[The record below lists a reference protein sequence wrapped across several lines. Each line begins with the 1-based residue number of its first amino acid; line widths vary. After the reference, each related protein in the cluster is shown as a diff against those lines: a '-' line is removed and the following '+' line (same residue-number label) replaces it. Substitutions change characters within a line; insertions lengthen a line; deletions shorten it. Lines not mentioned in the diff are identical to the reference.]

1 MTDPS
6 GGPAQPDGWE
16 VPVAGALTQPV
27 LIAGL
32 PRDYAILNGT
42 LALVL
47 GLALKLWPL
56 GLAWWALAH
65 GLGLLI
71 SRSDPQLLP
80 VLRRHLAQPSHF
92 DA

>member
-1 MTDPS
+1 MSPE
-6 GGPAQPDGWE
+6 AEGWE

-42 LALVL
+42 LAAVM

-65 GLGLLI
+65 GFGLLMT
-71 SRSDPQLLP
+71 RADPLFLA
-80 VLRRHLAQPSHF
+80 VLRRHLVQPPHL

>member
-1 MTDPS
+1 VTAEP
-6 GGPAQPDGWE
+6 GGGTPDGWE
-16 VPVAGALTQPV
+16 VPVAGALIQPV

-32 PRDYAILNGT
+32 PRDYAISNGT

-56 GLAWWALAH
+56 GLVWWALAH
-65 GLGLLI
+65 GLGLMLA
-71 SRSDPQLLP
+71 RADPQFLK
-80 VLRRHLAQPSHF
+80 VLRRHLAQPSHL

>member
-1 MTDPS
+1 MSGDPE
-6 GGPAQPDGWE
+6 GWD

-27 LIAGL
+27 LMAGL

-42 LALVL
+42 LATVI

-56 GLAWWALAH
+56 GLLWWAAAH
-65 GLGLLI
+65 GLGLLMT
-71 SRSDPQLLP
+71 RADPCFLA
-80 VLRRHLAQPSHF
+80 VLRRHLALPPHL